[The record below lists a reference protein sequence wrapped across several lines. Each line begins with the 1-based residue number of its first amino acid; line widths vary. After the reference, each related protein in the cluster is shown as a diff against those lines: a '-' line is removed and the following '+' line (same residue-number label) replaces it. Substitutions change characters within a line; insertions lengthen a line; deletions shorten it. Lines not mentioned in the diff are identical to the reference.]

1 MYFRNTRKKI
11 LDFLALDGL
20 IYCDDG
26 ASSTVEYLVKSGKL
40 NFMEDIH
47 LLKLFKWEDTEQW
60 LVGKSCYVLGSWE

>member
-47 LLKLFKWEDTEQW
+47 LLKLFK
-60 LVGKSCYVLGSWE
+60 